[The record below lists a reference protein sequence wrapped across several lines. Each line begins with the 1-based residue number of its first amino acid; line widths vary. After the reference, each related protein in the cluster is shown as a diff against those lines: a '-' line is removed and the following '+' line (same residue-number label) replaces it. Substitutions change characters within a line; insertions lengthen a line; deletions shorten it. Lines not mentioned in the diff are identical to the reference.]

1 MGKLIYHFFWWFAG
15 ANIKVLDNH
24 TIDHNKYFQI
34 GMSVVTTAIMAMF
47 TSLIA
52 FHYAINR
59 GFEGDITVFAIG
71 ASIFWGFLIL
81 NLDRFLVLSMTK
93 HGNSLLLA
101 TSFEKFQNFIMEFS
115 FAIPRI
121 ILAILIASVIV
132 EPLELYLFAEQIKH
146 EQKIMEDKQRAK
158 YIMIKEESYEV
169 LKNSYQNDMKRVK
182 EKYAL
187 SISYIKN
194 IIQKREKEI
203 TNSKNSDDI
212 ALNILITRLKEE
224 REAYHLYE
232 AQAKLEASPARGGC
246 GSQCRKAQTAQRESF
261 TKMLKIQEEI
271 ENRKVFLD
279 EGLIEKAN
287 DSMKKREQIS
297 KLEEKILK
305 YENNQTK
312 ELHFLFE
319 KLEKNL
325 EKVNEEEIYSQSV
338 YSPYG
343 IMNALNTKQLVFK
356 DEKYNQIHQLLW
368 LLLLVIELLP
378 IILKLLFK
386 RSSYDAEIQR
396 ISEETSMTHD
406 TFLRQERLRRQIEF
420 KILYLKQNRA
430 YQKFK
435 NNLD

>member
-1 MGKLIYHFFWWFAG
+1 
-15 ANIKVLDNH
+15 
-24 TIDHNKYFQI
+24 
-34 GMSVVTTAIMAMF
+34 
-47 TSLIA
+47 
-52 FHYAINR
+52 
-59 GFEGDITVFAIG
+59 
-71 ASIFWGFLIL
+71 
-81 NLDRFLVLSMTK
+81 
-93 HGNSLLLA
+93 
-101 TSFEKFQNFIMEFS
+101 
-115 FAIPRI
+115 
-121 ILAILIASVIV
+121 
-132 EPLELYLFAEQIKH
+132 
-146 EQKIMEDKQRAK
+146 
-158 YIMIKEESYEV
+158 MIKEESYEG

-312 ELHFLFE
+312 ELHFLVK